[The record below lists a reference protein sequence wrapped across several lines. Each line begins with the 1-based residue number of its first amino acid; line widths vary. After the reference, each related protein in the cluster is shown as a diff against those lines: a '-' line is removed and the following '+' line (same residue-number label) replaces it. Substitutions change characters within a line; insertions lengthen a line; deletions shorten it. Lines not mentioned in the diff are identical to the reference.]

1 MRGQIA
7 GMRNVFKGYA
17 RGRWPF
23 CAYRPGVSGESNKA
37 RPRPEAENAMS
48 ATTELLT
55 VEEMAERLRV
65 RPDTIRVW
73 SRRSLIPAVRINAKI
88 IRYDASEVIEALRSG
103 GDSKR

>member
-1 MRGQIA
+1 
-7 GMRNVFKGYA
+7 
-17 RGRWPF
+17 
-23 CAYRPGVSGESNKA
+23 
-37 RPRPEAENAMS
+37 MS

-88 IRYDASEVIEALRSG
+88 IRYDASEVIEALRVADATRRVDHEGIRPVENPSTG
-103 GDSKR
+103 AMADVKG